1 MMLGPK
7 QLSERLNKEGPDK
20 IVLVPRPAT
29 TGSVDN
35 GAAAID
41 LRLGRWFLSLQHART
56 SEIDFSVER
65 EAAELEAREG
75 KLSYIPF
82 GTKFVIHPGRFVL
95 GTTLEWI
102 KVPSTLGGHITGRSS
117 VGRRGLIIETAAG
130 LHPNFS
136 GCITLE
142 LSNCGEVPVAVVPG
156 MRICQV
162 FFHQLVGSTA
172 DARTMFGG
180 RRRPTFGPY
189 RLDPFVSKAAEAS
202 RHAHGQTEL
211 FDRS

>member
-1 MMLGPK
+1 MMLGPE
-7 QLSERLNKEGPDK
+7 QLAKRLNIKGPDQ
-20 IVLVPRPAT
+20 IVMVPRPSS
-29 TGSVDN
+29 TGTVDN
-35 GAAAID
+35 GAAAVD
-41 LRLGRWFLSLQHART
+41 LRLGRWFLALQQART
-56 SEIDFSVER
+56 SLIDFASAR
-65 EAAELEAREG
+65 EVDELEAKEG
-75 KLSYIPF
+75 KLHYVPF

-117 VGRRGLIIETAAG
+117 DGRRGLIIETAAG

-162 FFHQLVGSTA
+162 FFHQLVGPSSTT
-172 DARTMFGG
+172 RTLFGG

-202 RHAHGQTEL
+202 REQSRDNEVFG
-211 FDRS
+211 SS

>member
-1 MMLGPK
+1 MMLGAK
-7 QLSERLNKEGPDK
+7 ELANRLSTKGPDQ
-20 IVLVPRPAT
+20 IVLVPHPAS
-29 TGSVDN
+29 TGAVDN

-41 LRLGRWFLSLQHART
+41 LRLGRWFLSLQQART
-56 SEIDFSVER
+56 SEIDFS
-65 EAAELEAREG
+65 AARQADKLEAKEG
-75 KLSYIPF
+75 KLHYIPF

-162 FFHQLVGSTA
+162 FFHQLVGSTEG
-172 DARTMFGG
+172 ARTMFGG

-189 RLDPFVSKAAEAS
+189 KLDPFVSKAAES
-202 RHAHGQTEL
+202 SQRTRGQSEL
-211 FDRS
+211 FDSP